1 MMTAFEILRRS
12 PDDEIEVR
20 HVDPQHFVAGD
31 NRSSFRAGGANRYLR
46 ERA

>member
-12 PDDEIEVR
+12 QDQEIEVR

-31 NRSSFRAGGANRYLR
+31 NRSSFSAGDANPNLG